1 METSLIIW
9 HENRALLFA
18 SAPQPGYA
26 ATTYRCADDLHP
38 AKLLQI
44 FDNSNRLC
52 VVADDPQAALAAFG
66 SFLLPVD
73 AAGGVV
79 RNAEGGLLAMRRRGR
94 WDLPKGHVEAG
105 EGFAEAAVREVAE
118 ETGIAAAI
126 TSTLCD
132 TFHFYDTFG
141 RWELKRT
148 RWFAMTCTGTGRT
161 VPQTEEDITDTVWLA
176 PGEWTSAMRTSFG
189 TIREVA
195 DAYLANRQ

>member
-1 METSLIIW
+1 METSPIIW
-9 HENRALLFA
+9 HQDKALLFA
-18 SAPQPGYA
+18 SAPQPGYVS
-26 ATTYRCADDLHP
+26 TTYRCADDLHP

-52 VVADDPQAALAAFG
+52 VVSDDPQGAFAAFG
-66 SFLLPVD
+66 SFLRPVD

-79 RNAEGGLLAMRRRGR
+79 CNAEGGLLAMRRRGR
-94 WDLPKGHVEAG
+94 WDLPKGHVESG
-105 EGFAEAAVREVAE
+105 EGFVEAAVREVAE
-118 ETGIAAAI
+118 ETGVAAVIA
-126 TSTLCD
+126 SPLCD

-148 RWFAMTCTGTGRT
+148 RWFAMTCTGDEPP
-161 VPQTEEDITDTVWLA
+161 VPQTEEEITDAVWLT

-195 DAYLANRQ
+195 RAYLANPQ

>member
-1 METSLIIW
+1 METSPIIW
-9 HENRALLFA
+9 HEDRALLFA

-26 ATTYRCADDLHP
+26 ATTYRRADDLHP

-52 VVADDPQAALAAFG
+52 VVADDPQEALAAFG
-66 SFLLPVD
+66 AFLLPVD

-79 RNAEGGLLAMRRRGR
+79 RDAEGRLLAMRRRGR

-105 EGFAEAAVREVAE
+105 EDFAEAAVREVAE
-118 ETGIAAAI
+118 ETGVQAAI
-126 TSTLCD
+126 VSQLCD

-148 RWFAMTCTGTGRT
+148 RWFAMTCTGNGRT
-161 VPQTEEDITDTVWLA
+161 VPQTEEDITDTVWLTS
-176 PGEWTSAMRTSFG
+176 GEWTSAMRTSFG

-195 DAYLANRQ
+195 GAYLANPQ